1 MCRRPSWT
9 TVVKTGDVSQSSVT
23 SCQTLASE
31 EFVTN
36 PLLDIAEDR
45 DKEDADMEE
54 EEAYY
59 SDSDSFVTVDSD
71 SDTIENSGGDS
82 DSAIGS
88 ESFCVNP
95 FFN

>member
-1 MCRRPSWT
+1 MI
-9 TVVKTGDVSQSSVT
+9 KTRDVT
-23 SCQTLASE
+23 SLTHITDTAMEDTS
-31 EFVTN
+31 VR
-36 PLLDIAEDR
+36 PLTKDDGR
-45 DKEDADMEE
+45 KDKDGDTEE

-59 SDSDSFVTVDSD
+59 SDSDGFVTLDESD
-71 SDTIENSGGDS
+71 SDTIENSGDS

>member
-1 MCRRPSWT
+1 MI
-9 TVVKTGDVSQSSVT
+9 KTRDVT
-23 SCQTLASE
+23 SPTHSSDTAMEAVEDTSVRPLTKDDGRKDEDGDTDE
-31 EFVTN
+31 E
-36 PLLDIAEDR
+36 D
-45 DKEDADMEE
+45 

-59 SDSDSFVTVDSD
+59 SDSDGFVTLDESD
-71 SDTIENSGGDS
+71 SDTIENSGDS

>member
-1 MCRRPSWT
+1 MTSPTSLAGEAVEVMTSTVRSQT
-9 TVVKTGDVSQSSVT
+9 TANIISPPLTEMTIHSV
-23 SCQTLASE
+23 QE
-31 EFVTN
+31 E
-36 PLLDIAEDR
+36 DE
-45 DKEDADMEE
+45 EE

-59 SDSDSFVTVDSD
+59 SDSDSFVTIDSD
-71 SDTIENSGGDS
+71 SDTIENSGDS

>member
-1 MCRRPSWT
+1 MEDTSVRPLT
-9 TVVKTGDVSQSSVT
+9 KDDRGEDKDGD
-23 SCQTLASE
+23 SE
-31 EFVTN
+31 E
-36 PLLDIAEDR
+36 
-45 DKEDADMEE
+45 EE

-59 SDSDSFVTVDSD
+59 SDSDGFVTLDESD
-71 SDTIENSGGDS
+71 SDTIENSGDS

>member
-1 MCRRPSWT
+1 MIKTRDVTGPTLSTDTAMEDTSVRPLT
-9 TVVKTGDVSQSSVT
+9 KDDRGQDKDGDT
-23 SCQTLASE
+23 
-31 EFVTN
+31 
-36 PLLDIAEDR
+36 
-45 DKEDADMEE
+45 E

-59 SDSDSFVTVDSD
+59 SDSDGFVTLDESD
-71 SDTIENSGGDS
+71 SDTIENSGDS

>member
-1 MCRRPSWT
+1 MI
-9 TVVKTGDVSQSSVT
+9 KTRDVT
-23 SCQTLASE
+23 STSHSTDTAMEDTS
-31 EFVTN
+31 VR
-36 PLLDIAEDR
+36 PLTKDDRGEDK
-45 DKEDADMEE
+45 DGDTEEE

-59 SDSDSFVTVDSD
+59 SDSDGFVTLDESD
-71 SDTIENSGGDS
+71 SDTIENSGDS

>member
-1 MCRRPSWT
+1 MI
-9 TVVKTGDVSQSSVT
+9 KTCDVT
-23 SCQTLASE
+23 SPTQSTDTAMEDTS
-31 EFVTN
+31 VR
-36 PLLDIAEDR
+36 PLTKDDGHK
-45 DKEDADMEE
+45 DKDGDTEEE

-59 SDSDSFVTVDSD
+59 SDSDGFVTLDESD
-71 SDTIENSGGDS
+71 SDTIENSGDS

>member
-1 MCRRPSWT
+1 MI
-9 TVVKTGDVSQSSVT
+9 KTHDVT
-23 SCQTLASE
+23 SPSHSTDTAMEAVEDTS
-31 EFVTN
+31 VR
-36 PLLDIAEDR
+36 PLTKDERGED
-45 DKEDADMEE
+45 EDGDTEEE

-59 SDSDSFVTVDSD
+59 SDSDGFVTLDESD
-71 SDTIENSGGDS
+71 SDTIENSGDS